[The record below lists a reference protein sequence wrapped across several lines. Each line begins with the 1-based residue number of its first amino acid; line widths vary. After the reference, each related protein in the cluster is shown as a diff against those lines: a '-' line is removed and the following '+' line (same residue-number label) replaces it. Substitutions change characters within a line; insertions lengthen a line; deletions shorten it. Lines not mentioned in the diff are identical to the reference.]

1 MQLSCDGDAFD
12 STDEQEKGT
21 FEINTK
27 RERSRFVTSQ
37 NKTEIN
43 LRPESSEANE
53 TIERKKKKKNYFERI
68 KSDFLL
74 CSINSERVLRMQS
87 AVRNCNLTILFR
99 SIDCI
104 LM

>member
-1 MQLSCDGDAFD
+1 MQLSCAGDAFD
-12 STDEQEKGT
+12 STDEQEKKGT

-53 TIERKKKKKNYFERI
+53 TKERKKERKKRI
-68 KSDFLL
+68 
-74 CSINSERVLRMQS
+74 
-87 AVRNCNLTILFR
+87 ILNE
-99 SIDCI
+99 
-104 LM
+104 

>member
-1 MQLSCDGDAFD
+1 MQLSCAGDAFD
-12 STDEQEKGT
+12 STDEQEKKGT

-53 TIERKKKKKNYFERI
+53 KKERKKERKKEKKKE
-68 KSDFLL
+68 
-74 CSINSERVLRMQS
+74 
-87 AVRNCNLTILFR
+87 LF
-99 SIDCI
+99 
-104 LM
+104 